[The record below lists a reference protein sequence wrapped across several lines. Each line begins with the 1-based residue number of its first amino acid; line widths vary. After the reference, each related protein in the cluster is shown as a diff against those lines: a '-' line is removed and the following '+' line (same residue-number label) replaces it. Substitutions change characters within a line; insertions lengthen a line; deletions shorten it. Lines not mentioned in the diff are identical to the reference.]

1 MSSLGGQNGPPKSS
15 SSLAPLPSSCHVLLF
30 SGEAF
35 SSKGAG
41 VGRWSLGGGGRG
53 PGEGGQQA
61 WVSCCRQ
68 REVVN

>member
-35 SSKGAG
+35 SSEGLGWGGG
-41 VGRWSLGGGGRG
+41 VGGGGG
-53 PGEGGQQA
+53 GTAGLGLLLQTEG
-61 WVSCCRQ
+61 SS
-68 REVVN
+68 